1 MGVQIDGS
9 TGNIIATKA
18 EYSGNVSIAG
28 TLTYEDVTNVDSVG
42 LITARSGVTVSSGGV
57 TVSGG
62 DVKVGSAVTI
72 SQDNIFTTGIVT
84 ATSFSGNITGAT
96 TGIVTTLTA
105 TTATVTTGIVTTL
118 TATTA
123 NATSSIG
130 IATATPRTALDAA
143 EKTDAIALPS
153 GTTAQRPSGTLPYLR
168 KNTTNNALEYYD
180 GNAWVEII
188 TDYFPTGSAILG

>member
-42 LITARSGVTVSSGGV
+42 LITARSGLTVSSG
-57 TVSGG
+57 
-62 DVKVGSAVTI
+62 DIKVGSAVTI

-84 ATSFSGNITGAT
+84 AT
-96 TGIVTTLTA
+96 TLTA
-105 TTATVTTGIVTTL
+105 TTT
-118 TATTA
+118 

>member
-42 LITARSGVTVSSGGV
+42 LITARSGL

-180 GNAWVEII
+180 GSAWVEII
-188 TDYFPTGSAILG
+188 TDYFPTGSVILG

>member
-42 LITARSGVTVSSGGV
+42 LITARSGLTVSSG
-57 TVSGG
+57 
-62 DVKVGSAVTI
+62 DIKVGSAVTI

-180 GNAWVEII
+180 GSAWVEII